1 MGARAKASLTTRESK
16 TANFSSQANKPDLSP
31 RINSPA
37 EQVFFLQRAV
47 GNREVERLL
56 RSGVIQAQLASGASV
71 AGSGSPPSVTALQSH
86 PNQSGI
92 LQRQCSC
99 GGAAGISGECDTC
112 RTKKRSGPQTKLKV
126 STPGDIYEQ
135 EADRVA
141 NSVVSKP
148 EKPLLSQAPPRIQRF
163 ADNVSVG
170 ANTAPASVSAALAS
184 SASPL
189 KPALRQDMERRFGH
203 NFSRVRVHTGA
214 VAAQSADDV
223 NALAYT
229 VGRNIVFGAGRFAPE
244 TQEGRRLLA
253 HELTHVVQ
261 QGPSAANNYPSA
273 GRVHLSAGVL
283 QRDRKDEG
291 KDPWDNL
298 EPADRK
304 QVEELYEDCK
314 DLMGWLLRAQQ
325 GHTSGRR
332 SDWLKGLTRILTR
345 IGELSSDED
354 IDEVEHSLNSYRRFI
369 ERNVTTYAN
378 EWGKVKK
385 RYVDERQWL
394 LSRAARSTD
403 TIEAA
408 NYLDELY
415 KQVTDWLDKGATLCI
430 TDEEYLFLK
439 QTLDQEKHLWVGS
452 IRGARI
458 RAKQLRDMMDVV
470 TELRQSGEDAEKFVP
485 NWMGQVEA
493 ETTYLQAATTRATQ
507 SGTSAA
513 QFYPQEFSGLKQD
526 LERRKQLTLEAHP
539 REVSTL
545 EKGASFVKGGVGAIV
560 GIFVEAAKQVVDLV
574 QILLH
579 FATLKKY
586 QPRFISDMAEAAK
599 QGKTTGDLLKGM
611 VTGLIETPGRFLKA
625 CREGD
630 WEGIGRETVNIYLLA
645 KTIKEV
651 PEMVQKMP
659 ALVERTTASLRIL
672 RARKV
677 ALELQSE
684 ARMLPKPQAPPQ
696 AGVTPK
702 RPIGFELPH
711 NAPVTPAPAPAPEPQ
726 ILTSIKPSRPVA
738 GFGRKLAPAPE
749 PVPLTPGQTV
759 FTEMP
764 RARSVQGGQPTYG
777 SVTPALKGERVGGP
791 TASIKRGP
799 PSGEPPVNVPAKEA
813 VQAPKDVPQT
823 GQVKYE
829 LGNPRRY
836 AVKEYFE
843 GETGAVGKPQ
853 PRYHVDMTIGSDG
866 IMQGDFVLRGGG
878 YRSGSLFGK
887 EQFMKAKAYFE
898 RKLGRDSVKG
908 MRSDWAGGDNLQ
920 LFNEHFKIAKGNRLG
935 DEAAMREAARK
946 TKTGEWAEEA
956 GFRRVSIESVE
967 RGAGGEF
974 TQVKV
979 RFEK

>member
-1 MGARAKASLTTRESK
+1 MAASAKASLATRESK
-16 TANFSSQANKPDLSP
+16 TGNFSSQAHEPDLP
-31 RINSPA
+31 LPINSPA
-37 EQVFFLQRAV
+37 EQILSLQRTL
-47 GNREVERLL
+47 GNRQVERLL
-56 RSGVIQAQLASGASV
+56 RSGVLQAKLASVPSV
-71 AGSGSPPSVTALQSH
+71 ARSGSQPSVTAPQLR

-92 LQRQCSC
+92 SQRKCTC
-99 GGAAGISGECDTC
+99 GGAAGMSGECDEC
-112 RTKKRSGPQTKLKV
+112 GRKRRAALQTKLRV
-126 STPGDIYEQ
+126 STPEDIYEQ

-141 NSVVSKP
+141 NSVLSKSGR
-148 EKPLLSQAPPRIQRF
+148 PLLGQASPRIQRF
-163 ADNVSVG
+163 AVNASV
-170 ANTAPASVSAALAS
+170 ANAAPASVSAALAS
-184 SASPL
+184 SARPL
-189 KPALRQDMERRFGH
+189 NLALRQDMEQRFGH
-203 NFSRVRVHTGA
+203 DFSGVRVHTNA
-214 VAAQSADDV
+214 LAAQSADEV

-244 TQEGRRLLA
+244 TGEGRRLLA

-261 QGPSAANNYPSA
+261 QGPTPANSDSIA
-273 GRVHLSAGVL
+273 GRIHHFSAGVL
-283 QRDRKDEG
+283 QRDRKEGG

-298 EPADRK
+298 DPSDRK
-304 QVEELYEDCK
+304 EVEELYEDCEN
-314 DLMGWLLRAQQ
+314 LIRWLARAQQ
-325 GHTSGRR
+325 GHPSGRR
-332 SDWLKGLTRILTR
+332 SDWLKGLTRILNK
-345 IGELSSDED
+345 IGELDSDVD
-354 IDEVEHSLNSYRRFI
+354 IDEAEHSLNSYRRFI

-378 EWGKVKK
+378 EWLKVKK
-385 RYVDERQWL
+385 RYSDERQWL

-403 TIEAA
+403 TKEAA

-470 TELRQSGEDAEKFVP
+470 TELRQGGEDAEKFVP
-485 NWMGQVEA
+485 NWMGQVET
-493 ETTYLQAATTRATQ
+493 ETAYLEAATTRASE

-526 LERRKQLTLEAHP
+526 LERKKQATLEAHP
-539 REVSTL
+539 REISTL
-545 EKGASFVKGGVGAIV
+545 EKGASLVKGGVGAVV

-625 CREGD
+625 CRDGD
-630 WEGIGRETVNIYLLA
+630 WEGIGREAVNIYLLA

-651 PEMVQKMP
+651 PEMIQKMP
-659 ALVERTTASLRIL
+659 ALVERTRASLRIL

-677 ALELQSE
+677 ALELQNE

-696 AGVTPK
+696 AGVAPK
-702 RPIGFELPH
+702 RPIGFKLPH
-711 NAPVTPAPAPAPEPQ
+711 QASAPPKPAPAPEPQ
-726 ILTSIKPSRPVA
+726 ILTTIKPSRPVA

-764 RARSVQGGQPTYG
+764 RARTVQGNQPTYG
-777 SVTPALKGERVGGP
+777 SVTPALKGERLGRP
-791 TASIKRGP
+791 TASATKGP
-799 PSGEPPVNVPAKEA
+799 PGGEPPVNVPAKGA
-813 VQAPKDVPQT
+813 VQTPKDVPQT
-823 GQVKYE
+823 GQVKYD

-843 GETGAVGKPQ
+843 GEAGAGGQPQ
-853 PRYHVDMTIGSDG
+853 ARYYVDMKLGADG

-887 EQFMKAKAYFE
+887 QQFMKAKAYFE
-898 RKLGRDSVKG
+898 RKLGTHGWIFWVTATGINTTAATTMPAVIGSARRSSSVTANATG
-908 MRSDWAGGDNLQ
+908 MNNMRLPPTKSKRSPT
-920 LFNEHFKIAKGNRLG
+920 
-935 DEAAMREAARK
+935 AALNA
-946 TKTGEWAEEA
+946 
-956 GFRRVSIESVE
+956 VSSP
-967 RGAGGEF
+967 R
-974 TQVKV
+974 
-979 RFEK
+979 

>member
-1 MGARAKASLTTRESK
+1 MGASAKALTTRESK
-16 TANFSSQANKPDLSP
+16 TRNFSSQENKPELSSAT
-31 RINSPA
+31 NSSA
-37 EQVFFLQRAV
+37 EQIFFLQRTV

-56 RSGVIQAQLASGASV
+56 RSGVLHAKPASGASI
-71 AGSGSPPSVTALQSH
+71 ARSGSQPSVTALELR
-86 PNQSGI
+86 PNQRGI
-92 LQRQCSC
+92 LQRKCIC
-99 GGAAGISGECDTC
+99 GGAAGLSGECDEC
-112 RTKKRSGPQTKLKV
+112 RTKKRSGLQTKLKV
-126 STPGDIYEQ
+126 STPEDIYEQ

-141 NSVVSKP
+141 NSVLSKP
-148 EKPLLSQAPPRIQRF
+148 GKPCLSEASPRIQRF
-163 ADNVSVG
+163 AANASVETN
-170 ANTAPASVSAALAS
+170 AASASVSAALTS

-189 KPALRQDMERRFGH
+189 NPTLRQDMEQRFGH
-203 NFSRVRVHTGA
+203 DFSHVRVHTGA
-214 VAAQSADDV
+214 IAGHSADDV

-261 QGPSAANNYPSA
+261 QGPPTAQRSPIA
-273 GRVHLSAGVL
+273 GDIHHLSAGVL

-298 EPADRK
+298 DPADR
-304 QVEELYEDCK
+304 QEVAELYEDCQN
-314 DLMGWLLRAQQ
+314 LIGWLARAQQ
-325 GHTSGRR
+325 GHSSGRR
-332 SDWLKGLTRILTR
+332 SDWLKGLNRTLNR
-345 IGELSSDED
+345 IGELDSDAD
-354 IDEVEHSLNSYRRFI
+354 IDEVAHSFNSYRRFI

-378 EWGKVKK
+378 EWAKVKK
-385 RYVDERQWL
+385 RYGDERQWL

-415 KQVTDWLDKGATLCI
+415 KQVIEWLDKGAALCI
-430 TDEEYLFLK
+430 TDEEYLTLK

-485 NWMGQVEA
+485 NWMGQVET
-493 ETTYLQAATTRATQ
+493 ETSYLQAATTRATE

-513 QFYPQEFSGLKQD
+513 QFYPQEFSGLRQD

-579 FATLKKY
+579 FVTLKKY
-586 QPRFISDMAEAAK
+586 QPRFVSDMAEAAK

-630 WEGIGRETVNIYLLA
+630 WEGIGREAVNIYLLA

-659 ALVERTTASLRIL
+659 ALVERTAASLRIL

-711 NAPVTPAPAPAPEPQ
+711 NAPVKPAPAPAPEPQ
-726 ILTSIKPSRPVA
+726 VLTTITPSRPVA
-738 GFGRKLAPAPE
+738 GFGRKLAPKPE

-764 RARSVQGGQPTYG
+764 RVRSVQGNQPTYG
-777 SVTPALKGERVGGP
+777 SVTPALKGERLGAP
-791 TASIKRGP
+791 TASTKKGP
-799 PSGEPPVNVPAKEA
+799 PSGEPPVNVPAKQA
-813 VQAPKDVPQT
+813 VQPPKDVPQT

-843 GETGAVGKPQ
+843 GEAGVGGHPQ
-853 PRYHVDMTIGSDG
+853 ARYYVDMKIGSDG
-866 IMQGDFVLRGGG
+866 IMQGDFMLRGGG

-908 MRSDWAGGDNLQ
+908 MRSDWGAGDNLQ
-920 LFNEHFKIAKGNRLG
+920 LFNEQFKISKGKRLG
-935 DEAAMREAARK
+935 DEAAMREAAQK
-946 TKTGEWAEEA
+946 TKTGEWAQEA
-956 GFRRVSIESVE
+956 GFRRSDD
-967 RGAGGEF
+967 
-974 TQVKV
+974 
-979 RFEK
+979 

>member
-1 MGARAKASLTTRESK
+1 M
-16 TANFSSQANKPDLSP
+16 
-31 RINSPA
+31 NSPA
-37 EQVFFLQRAV
+37 ERIFFLQRAV
-47 GNREVERLL
+47 GNREVGQLL
-56 RSGVIQAQLASGASV
+56 RSAVIQAKLASGPSV
-71 AGSGSPPSVTALQSH
+71 AKPSVTASQLPPSQSEK
-86 PNQSGI
+86 
-92 LQRQCSC
+92 LERKCAC
-99 GGAAGISGECDTC
+99 GGAAGMSGECDAC
-112 RTKKRSGPQTKLKV
+112 RRKRSDLQTKLKV
-126 STPGDIYEQ
+126 STPGDIHEH
-135 EADRVA
+135 EAERVA
-141 NSVVSKP
+141 DSVLSKP
-148 EKPLLSQAPPRIQRF
+148 VKPLLNRASAQIQRF
-163 ADNVSVG
+163 ADAASVG
-170 ANTAPASVSAALAS
+170 TKAVPASVSAALAS

-189 KPALRQDMERRFGH
+189 NPVLRDDMERRFGH
-203 NFSRVRVHTGA
+203 DFSRVRVHTDS
-214 VAAQSADDV
+214 VAGQSADDV

-261 QGPSAANNYPSA
+261 QGSAAPNSHSIA
-273 GRVHLSAGVL
+273 GRLHHLPAGIL
-283 QRDRKDEG
+283 QRDRKEEG

-298 EPADRK
+298 DASDRK
-304 QVEELYEDCK
+304 EVEELYEDCK
-314 DLMGWLLRAQQ
+314 NLMGWLARAQQ
-325 GHTSGRR
+325 AHASGRR

-345 IGELSSDED
+345 IGELDSDED
-354 IDEVEHSLNSYRRFI
+354 IYEVEHSFKSYRRFI
-369 ERNVTTYAN
+369 ERNVTIYAN
-378 EWGKVKK
+378 EWAKVKQ
-385 RYVDERQWL
+385 RYLDERQWL

-408 NYLDELY
+408 SYLDELY

-430 TDEEYLFLK
+430 TEDEYLFLK
-439 QTLDQEKHLWVGS
+439 QTLQGEKHLWVGS

-470 TELRQSGEDAEKFVP
+470 TELRQSGEDPEKFVP
-485 NWMGQVEA
+485 NWRGQVET
-493 ETTYLQAATTRATQ
+493 ETAYLEAATTRATK
-507 SGTSAA
+507 SGPYAA
-513 QFYPQEFSGLKQD
+513 QFYPQEFSGVKED
-526 LERRKQLTLEAHP
+526 LERRKQATLEAHP

-545 EKGASFVKGGVGAIV
+545 EKGASLVKGGVGAIV

-611 VTGLIETPGRFLKA
+611 VTGLIETPARFLKA
-625 CREGD
+625 CRDGD
-630 WEGIGRETVNIYLLA
+630 WEGIGREAVNIYLLA
-645 KTIKEV
+645 KTIKEA

-659 ALVERTTASLRIL
+659 ALVERTRASLRIL

-677 ALELQSE
+677 ALELQNE
-684 ARMLPKPQAPPQ
+684 VRMLPKPQAPPQ
-696 AGVTPK
+696 VGVTQK

-711 NAPVTPAPAPAPEPQ
+711 KAPAPTPPPVPEPQ
-726 ILTSIKPSRPVA
+726 ILTTIKPSRPVT
-738 GFGRKLAPAPE
+738 GFGRKSAPAPE

-764 RARSVQGGQPTYG
+764 RARVVQGNQPTYG
-777 SVTPALKGERVGGP
+777 SVTPALKGERLGRP
-791 TASIKRGP
+791 TASATKGP
-799 PSGEPPVNVPAKEA
+799 PGSEPPVNVPAKGA
-813 VQAPKDVPQT
+813 VQTPKDIPQT

-836 AVKEYFE
+836 SVKEYFE
-843 GETGAVGKPQ
+843 GEAGAGGQPQ
-853 PRYHVDMTIGSDG
+853 ARYYVDLKLGADG

-887 EQFMKAKAYFE
+887 QQFIKAKAYFE
-898 RKLGRDSVKG
+898 RKLGTGSVKG
-908 MRSDWAGGDNLQ
+908 MRSDWGAGDNLQ
-920 LFNEHFKIAKGNRLG
+920 LFNEQFKISKGKGLG
-935 DEAAMREAARK
+935 DEAAMREAAQK

-956 GFRRVSIESVE
+956 GFQRISFESVQ

-974 TQVKV
+974 TQIKV

>member
-1 MGARAKASLTTRESK
+1 MTASAKASLTTRESK
-16 TANFSSQANKPDLSP
+16 RGNLSSQANQPDLSP
-31 RINSPA
+31 PINSPA
-37 EQVFFLQRAV
+37 EQIFFLQRAV
-47 GNREVERLL
+47 GNREVGQLL
-56 RSGVIQAQLASGASV
+56 RSAVLQAKLASGRSV
-71 AGSGSPPSVTALQSH
+71 AKSAFQPSVTAPHL
-86 PNQSGI
+86 PPRQSGK
-92 LQRQCSC
+92 LERKCAC
-99 GGAAGISGECDTC
+99 GGAAGMSGECDEC
-112 RTKKRSGPQTKLKV
+112 RRKRSDLQTKLKG
-126 STPGDIYEQ
+126 STPGDIHEH

-141 NSVVSKP
+141 DSVLSKP
-148 EKPLLSQAPPRIQRF
+148 GKSLLNRASPQIQRF
-163 ADNVSVG
+163 ADDASVG
-170 ANTAPASVSAALAS
+170 TKAVPVSVSAALAS

-189 KPALRQDMERRFGH
+189 NPALRDDMERRFGH
-203 NFSRVRVHTGA
+203 DFSRVRVHTDS
-214 VAAQSADDV
+214 VAGQSANDV

-261 QGPSAANNYPSA
+261 QGPAAPNSHSIA
-273 GRVHLSAGVL
+273 GRIHRLSAGVL
-283 QRDRKDEG
+283 QRDRKEEG
-291 KDPWDNL
+291 NDPWDNL
-298 EPADRK
+298 DPSDRK
-304 QVEELYEDCK
+304 EVEELYEDCEN
-314 DLMGWLLRAQQ
+314 LIRWLARAQQ
-325 GHTSGRR
+325 AHTSGRR
-332 SDWLKGLTRILTR
+332 SDWLKGLTRTLNR
-345 IGELSSDED
+345 IGELNSDED
-354 IDEVEHSLNSYRRFI
+354 IDGVEDSFNRYRRFI
-369 ERNVTTYAN
+369 ERNVTIYAN
-378 EWGKVKK
+378 EWAKVKK
-385 RYVDERQWL
+385 RYSDERQWL

-415 KQVTDWLDKGATLCI
+415 KQVTDWLDKGAALCI

-439 QTLDQEKHLWVGS
+439 QTLEGEKHLWVGS

-458 RAKQLRDMMDVV
+458 RAKQLREMMDVV

-485 NWMGQVEA
+485 NWRGQVET
-493 ETTYLQAATTRATQ
+493 ETAYLEAATTRATE
-507 SGTSAA
+507 SGTYAA
-513 QFYPQEFSGLKQD
+513 QFYPQEFSGVRQD
-526 LERRKQLTLEAHP
+526 LERRKQATLEAHP

-625 CREGD
+625 CRDGD
-630 WEGIGRETVNIYLLA
+630 WEGIGREAVNIYLLA

-651 PEMVQKMP
+651 PEMIQKMP
-659 ALVERTTASLRIL
+659 ALVERTYASLRIL

-677 ALELQSE
+677 ALQLQSE
-684 ARMLPKPQAPPQ
+684 ARLLPKPQTPPQ
-696 AGVTPK
+696 AGLTPK

-711 NAPVTPAPAPAPEPQ
+711 QTPVTPKPPPAPEPQ
-726 ILTSIKPSRPVA
+726 ILTTIKPSRPVA

-764 RARSVQGGQPTYG
+764 RVRSVQGNQPTYG
-777 SVTPALKGERVGGP
+777 SVTPALKGERLGRP
-791 TASIKRGP
+791 TASATKGP
-799 PSGEPPVNVPAKEA
+799 PGSEPPVNVPAKAA
-813 VQAPKDVPQT
+813 VQTPKDIPQT

-829 LGNPRRY
+829 VGNPRRY
-836 AVKEYFE
+836 GAKEYFE
-843 GETGAVGKPQ
+843 GEVGPGGQPQ
-853 PRYHVDMTIGSDG
+853 ARYYVDMKLGADG

-887 EQFMKAKAYFE
+887 QQFMKAKAYFE
-898 RKLGRDSVKG
+898 RKLGPGSVKG
-908 MRSDWAGGDNLQ
+908 MRSDWGAGDNLQ
-920 LFNEHFKIAKGNRLG
+920 IFNEQFKISKGNGLA
-935 DEAAMREAARK
+935 DEAAMREAAQK
-946 TKTGEWAEEA
+946 TKTGEWAAEA
-956 GFRRVSIESVE
+956 GFRRVNIESVQ

-974 TQVKV
+974 TGVKV

>member
-1 MGARAKASLTTRESK
+1 MGAKASLTTRESK
-16 TANFSSQANKPDLSP
+16 TGNFSSQANKPDFSP
-31 RINSPA
+31 PINSPA
-37 EQVFFLQRAV
+37 EQIFFLQRTV

-56 RSGVIQAQLASGASV
+56 RSGVIQAKLASGPSV
-71 AGSGSPPSVTALQSH
+71 AKSGFQPSVTALQLR
-86 PNQSGI
+86 PNQSETSE
-92 LQRQCSC
+92 RQCTC
-99 GGAAGISGECDTC
+99 GGATGASWECDQS
-112 RTKKRSGPQTKLKV
+112 RRKKRSGLQTRLKV
-126 STPGDIYEQ
+126 STPGDIYEH

-141 NSVVSKP
+141 NSVLRKP
-148 EKPLLSQAPPRIQRF
+148 ESSLVSQASPRIQRLTDH
-163 ADNVSVG
+163 ASARTN
-170 ANTAPASVSAALAS
+170 AAPVSVSAALAS

-189 KPALRQDMERRFGH
+189 NPALRRDMEQRFGH
-203 NFSRVRVHTGA
+203 DFSRVRVHTDS
-214 VAAQSADDV
+214 VAGQSADDV

-229 VGRNIVFGAGRFAPE
+229 VGRNIAFGAGRFAPE

-261 QGPSAANNYPSA
+261 QGAAAANSYPIA
-273 GRVHLSAGVL
+273 GRIHHLSAGVL
-283 QRDRKDEG
+283 QRDRKEEG

-298 EPADRK
+298 DPSDRK
-304 QVEELYEDCK
+304 EVEELYEDCK
-314 DLMGWLLRAQQ
+314 NLIGWLARAQQ
-325 GHTSGRR
+325 AHTSGRR
-332 SDWLKGLTRILTR
+332 SDWLKGLTRILNK
-345 IGELSSDED
+345 IGELDSDAD

-378 EWGKVKK
+378 EWAKVKQ
-385 RYVDERQWL
+385 RYLDERQWL

-415 KQVTDWLDKGATLCI
+415 KQVTDWLDKGATLCL

-485 NWMGQVEA
+485 NWMGQVET
-493 ETTYLQAATTRATQ
+493 ETAYLEAATTRATE

-513 QFYPQEFSGLKQD
+513 QFYPQEFSGLKAD
-526 LERRKQLTLEAHP
+526 LERRKQMTLEAHP

-545 EKGASFVKGGVGAIV
+545 EKGASFVKGGVGAVV

-611 VTGLIETPGRFLKA
+611 VTGLIETPARFLKA
-625 CREGD
+625 CRDGD
-630 WEGIGRETVNIYLLA
+630 WEGIGREAVNIYLLA

-651 PEMVQKMP
+651 PEMIQKMP

-677 ALELQSE
+677 ALEMQNE
-684 ARMLPKPQAPPQ
+684 ARLLPKPQAPPQ
-696 AGVTPK
+696 AGVVPK

-711 NAPVTPAPAPAPEPQ
+711 NAPVKPSPAPAPEPQ
-726 ILTSIKPSRPVA
+726 VLTTIKPSRPVA

-759 FTEMP
+759 VTEMP
-764 RARSVQGGQPTYG
+764 RARSVQGNQPTYG
-777 SVTPALKGERVGGP
+777 SVTPALKGERLGRP
-791 TASIKRGP
+791 TASASKGP
-799 PSGEPPVNVPAKEA
+799 PGGEPPVNVPAKQA
-813 VQAPKDVPQT
+813 VQTPKDVPQT

-843 GETGAVGKPQ
+843 AEAGAGGHPQ
-853 PRYHVDMTIGSDG
+853 ARYYVDMKLGSDG

-887 EQFMKAKAYFE
+887 QQFMKAKAYFE
-898 RKLGRDSVKG
+898 RKLGPGSVKG
-908 MRSDWAGGDNLQ
+908 MRSDWGAGDNLQ
-920 LFNEHFKIAKGNRLG
+920 LFNEQFKISKGKRLG
-935 DEAAMREAARK
+935 DEAAMREAAQK

-956 GFRRVSIESVE
+956 GFRRVNIESSQ

-974 TQVKV
+974 TQVRV